1 MNLVDP
7 RGNFL
12 QPGVQGHPE
21 CICGWRKALQMGHA
35 VLPWESSPSILDRW
49 LSPGLCL
56 DTSKVEAPAAW
67 PGRHSLPLLGS
78 SRCGES
84 PRSSYNSAPQGAQL
98 SKCASNGPTPAS
110 WNLNPLVLDA
120 PLEPGNTEA
129 SQAPGA
135 PRPSPS
141 RWGSRT
147 FSSKPGP
154 VDPSPGPRGLSGAH
168 PRADSTRR
176 PRRRLSKPLPRGRR
190 GQRALKKADPTEVSA
205 APATV
210 EPALGNPAAP
220 GDRPPRIPEDPRL
233 SGCGAVGRATP
244 GTAGLKGLARGS
256 KARSPLRVARSVA
269 ALPVRG

>member
-21 CICGWRKALQMGHA
+21 CIRGWRKALQMGHV
-35 VLPWESSPSILDRW
+35 VLPWEPSPSILDRW

-98 SKCASNGPTPAS
+98 RKCASNGPTPAS
-110 WNLNPLVLDA
+110 WNLNSLVLDA

-147 FSSKPGP
+147 FSTKPGP
-154 VDPSPGPRGLSGAH
+154 VDPSPGPEASAGRIHRRTVPGGRGGGCPNLFPGAAGDKGLSRRRTPLRCRLPLPLSSRPWGTPRRQVTGPQNPRGSEALRLRRGGPSHAGDRGARGLG
-168 PRADSTRR
+168 PADLRR
-176 PRRRLSKPLPRGRR
+176 
-190 GQRALKKADPTEVSA
+190 
-205 APATV
+205 
-210 EPALGNPAAP
+210 
-220 GDRPPRIPEDPRL
+220 DPR
-233 SGCGAVGRATP
+233 SA
-244 GTAGLKGLARGS
+244 
-256 KARSPLRVARSVA
+256 
-269 ALPVRG
+269 

>member
-176 PRRRLSKPLPRGRR
+176 PRRRLSKPLPGAGGDKGLSRRRTPLRCRLPLPLSSRPWGTPRRQVTGPRESPRIRGSQAAARWAEPRR
-190 GQRALKKADPTEVSA
+190 GPRGSRAWPAD
-205 APATV
+205 
-210 EPALGNPAAP
+210 L
-220 GDRPPRIPEDPRL
+220 RRDPR
-233 SGCGAVGRATP
+233 SA
-244 GTAGLKGLARGS
+244 
-256 KARSPLRVARSVA
+256 
-269 ALPVRG
+269 